1 MSTESTNAPIAAQ
14 KAIVDAAETPEQQP
28 SKRMG
33 EGLGVFRA
41 LLLTA
46 ILYVAFGFLAWF
58 AWHALMNPH
67 HH

>member
-1 MSTESTNAPIAAQ
+1 MSTKSTNAPVTAP
-14 KAIVDAAETPEQQP
+14 KTVVDAGETPEQQP

-46 ILYVAFGFLAWF
+46 IFYVAFGFLAWF
-58 AWHALMNPH
+58 AWHAFMNWRGR
-67 HH
+67 